1 MNKADLL
8 WYVHYNKIIESDII
22 KASCYNVAA
31 HEILDHSG
39 VSTKREV
46 LIMGD
51 KNPKNKEKMMKILR
65 SAFDEYFDD

>member
-1 MNKADLL
+1 M
-8 WYVHYNKIIESDII
+8 
-22 KASCYNVAA
+22 AA

-51 KNPKNKEKMMKILR
+51 KNPKNKEKMKKEAKKKTQKKVNSNLSSM
-65 SAFDEYFDD
+65 SQVTQ